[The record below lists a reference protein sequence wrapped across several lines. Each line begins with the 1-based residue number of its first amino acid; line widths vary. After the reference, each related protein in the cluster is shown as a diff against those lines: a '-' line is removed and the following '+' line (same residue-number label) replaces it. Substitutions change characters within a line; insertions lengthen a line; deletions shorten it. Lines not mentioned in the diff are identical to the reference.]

1 MLKPKIAIVNTS
13 SQLAIC
19 FSHLDEIARRT
30 KRAIEA
36 AGGIGFEVR
45 TAAPSDFIHSAGHRG
60 GYILSARDL
69 ITNDI
74 EMQVEGAQLDGMIC
88 LASCDKTA
96 PGQLMAAARLNI
108 PTIIVACGY
117 QASGSYRGRH
127 CDIEDVFLAAGHV
140 ASGRLSVDELTEMS
154 GSAVLSPGVCAG
166 IGTANTMHLACEAL
180 GMALPGSTPVRA
192 NSEPMWRAVDAAA
205 ARIVAMVAE
214 DLKPR
219 DIMTPAAFRNAV
231 TAILS
236 VSGSINSVK
245 HLQAVAAE
253 AECDVDVYRLFE
265 TLADDVP
272 LLTAIRPNGETP
284 IEDFE
289 DAGGTRALMKQLE
302 PLLDGG
308 ALTVTGRT
316 VAENLDGAVVA
327 DAETIRPPERALGR
341 RPTIVLIR
349 GSLCPDVGIVKLAVA
364 DDRRLEFSG
373 PAKVF
378 ESAQEALDGVKAGQ
392 VEPGQVVVL
401 RGLGVTGS
409 PGMGMASA
417 LVFALDGAGLT
428 GQVAVVT
435 DGQLSGLVNKGI
447 VVGEI
452 SPEAAA
458 GGPLG
463 LVRDGDVDPH
473 RRPGAHRRPGGARR
487 RASRT

>member
-1 MLKPKIAIVNTS
+1 M
-13 SQLAIC
+13 
-19 FSHLDEIARRT
+19 
-30 KRAIEA
+30 
-36 AGGIGFEVR
+36 
-45 TAAPSDFIHSAGHRG
+45 SA
-60 GYILSARDL
+60 
-69 ITNDI
+69 
-74 EMQVEGAQLDGMIC
+74 
-88 LASCDKTA
+88 
-96 PGQLMAAARLNI
+96 
-108 PTIIVACGY
+108 
-117 QASGSYRGRH
+117 
-127 CDIEDVFLAAGHV
+127 
-140 ASGRLSVDELTEMS
+140 
-154 GSAVLSPGVCAG
+154 SAVLSPGVCAG

-205 ARIVAMVAE
+205 ARIVEMVAE

-253 AECDVDVYRLFE
+253 AECGVDVYRLFE
-265 TLADDVP
+265 TLADGVP

-302 PLLDGG
+302 PLLAARGADGD
-308 ALTVTGRT
+308 R
-316 VAENLDGAVVA
+316 A
-327 DAETIRPPERALGR
+327 DRGGQPRRGGGR
-341 RPTIVLIR
+341 RR
-349 GSLCPDVGIVKLAVA
+349 GDDQAAGAGAGPAA
-364 DDRRLEFSG
+364 DDRADPRQPLPRCRDRQAG
-373 PAKVF
+373 RRRRPAARVHRARDVF
-378 ESAQEALDGVKAGQ
+378 ESAQEALDGVKAGL

-463 LVRDGDVDPH
+463 LVRDGDIDPH
-473 RRPGAHRRPGGARR
+473 RRARADRRPGGRR
-487 RASRT
+487 RRSWPNGSVR